1 MADFKT
7 HITTSTILGA
17 CYGGF
22 SYWIADVPLEHCLIA
37 SGLCSVAGMLP
48 DLDSDSGIPVRETLS
63 FVAVMIP
70 LLLIRRFYAIGL
82 SAETIILIVG
92 GIYLALRFG
101 VGEIFKRYTVHR
113 GMWHSVPA
121 AAIAGMAT
129 FLVCFSPELGIRL
142 FKAWA
147 VVIGFLSHLML
158 DELYSVDLS
167 GKTIRIKK
175 SFGTAMKFWRR
186 HWWANISTY
195 WKIVLL
201 GLLICSDPTVTEHFG
216 REPLDFPGFVRTVIR
231 SIRSA

>member
-22 SYWIADVPLEHCLIA
+22 AYGVVGLPLDHCLIA
-37 SGLCSVAGMLP
+37 TGLCSIAGMLP

-63 FVAVMIP
+63 FVSVMIP

-82 SAETIILIVG
+82 SPETILLIVAG
-92 GIYLALRFG
+92 MYLTMRFG

-129 FLVCFSPELGIRL
+129 FLLCFSPDLGIRL

-147 VVIGFLSHLML
+147 VVIGFLSHLLL

-167 GKTIRIKK
+167 GKAIRIKK

-186 HWWANISTY
+186 HWWSNVSTY
-195 WKIVLL
+195 WKVVLL
-201 GLLICSDPTVTEHFG
+201 IVLICSDPTVTEHFG
-216 REPLDFPGFVRTVIR
+216 QEALDFPGFIRGVIR
-231 SIRSA
+231 AIRS

>member
-7 HITTSTILGA
+7 HITTSTILGC

-22 SYWIADVPLEHCLIA
+22 SYAVVGVPLEHCLIA
-37 SGLCSVAGMLP
+37 TGLCSVAGMLP

-63 FVAVMIP
+63 FVSIMIP
-70 LLLIRRFYAIGL
+70 LLLIGRFNALGL
-82 SAETIILIVG
+82 TPEIIILITAMC
-92 GIYLALRFG
+92 YLGMRFG

-129 FLVCFSPELGIRL
+129 FLLCFSPDLGIRL

-147 VVIGFLSHLML
+147 VVIGFLSHLLL

-167 GKTIRIKK
+167 GKAIRIKK
-175 SFGTAMKFWRR
+175 SFGTAMKFWRK
-186 HWWANISTY
+186 HWWANVSTY
-195 WKIVLL
+195 WKLVLL

-216 REPLDFPGFVRTVIR
+216 KEPLDLPGFLKNVVRTVR
-231 SIRSA
+231 ST

>member
-7 HITTSTILGA
+7 HITTSTILGG

-22 SYWIADVPLEHCLIA
+22 AYGVVGVPLEHALIA
-37 SGLCSVAGMLP
+37 TGLCSVAGMLP

-63 FVAVMIP
+63 FVSVMIP

-82 SAETIILIVG
+82 SPETILLIVA
-92 GIYLALRFG
+92 IMYLAMRFG
-101 VGEIFKRYTVHR
+101 VGEIFKRYTIHR

-129 FLVCFSPELGIRL
+129 FLVCFSPDLGIRL
-142 FKAWA
+142 LKGWA
-147 VVIGFLSHLML
+147 VVLGFLSHLLL

-167 GKTIRIKK
+167 GKAIRIKR

-186 HWWANISTY
+186 HWWANVSTY
-195 WKIVLL
+195 WKVVLL
-201 GLLICSDPTVTEHFG
+201 IVLICSDPTVTEHFG
-216 REPLDFPGFVRTVIR
+216 HEPLDFPGFLRSVIHTFR
-231 SIRSA
+231 S